1 MENWKEIRQRILMN
15 GLSQRA
21 ACEKYQLG
29 RQTLKKVLSCS
40 EPPG

>member
-1 MENWKEIRQRILMN
+1 MENKKEIRQQVLAH